1 MVKIGKERDVFMKKL
16 IFGSFIAFVLLVLS
30 TSTVLA
36 GSALELVEVR
46 SDDGVPTFVFRVTG
60 EFSPSELESGFVQV
74 EGGEVYPLY
83 CAQVDATTVVCHTS
97 KVASGHAVIVGFGGA
112 KFWDFVPESAPRA
125 PVGSAYC
132 YNVYDWDADEG
143 GATQWFDW
151 GDYCQDTPAQ
161 VGDGI
166 LWDNPSFGI
175 EPYIFGMDDSVGT
188 QDSSDPTDWPSL
200 GPGYYYNGA
209 SPT

>member
-1 MVKIGKERDVFMKKL
+1 MVEIGKERDLFMKKL
-16 IFGSFIAFVLLVLS
+16 IFGSFIVFVLMVVS
-30 TSTVLA
+30 TSTVFA

-46 SDDGVPTFVFRVTG
+46 SDNGVPTFVFRVTG

-97 KVASGHAVIVGFGGA
+97 KVASGHDVVVGFGGA
-112 KFWDFVPESAPRA
+112 KFWDFVPEFVSRA
-125 PVGSAYC
+125 PTGSVYC
-132 YNVYDWDADEG
+132 YNVYDWDSEPG
-143 GATQWFDW
+143 TQWFDW

-161 VGDGI
+161 VGDEI
-166 LWDNPSFGI
+166 LWDNPNFGI
-175 EPYIFGMDDSVGT
+175 EPYMYGLDDSVGT
-188 QDSSDPTDWPSL
+188 QDFGPDWPSL